1 MDNTCQY
8 VLSMQQLLCTFH
20 LKISLGVASF
30 DSALLQ
36 IIQIHCMYSWH
47 DWQERWEIPWAR
59 HGMFYK
65 LREGV
70 SRHGPHFCSL
80 TAVFANGCTLIK
92 GAIKCRVCKYPTI
105 QKPPSLTLASSI
117 ELNLK
122 WLKVRWPAVCAWGG
136 PSLVY
141 IHAGWIVQCL
151 LMIGTNLFP
160 GTKLKVK
167 FYCGNCCYSHS
178 WISTHWMYDQRAF
191 MHLHYQKYGKV
202 LWYGVELLQT

>member
-1 MDNTCQY
+1 M
-8 VLSMQQLLCTFH
+8 VL
-20 LKISLGVASF
+20 KGG
-30 DSALLQ
+30 D
-36 IIQIHCMYSWH
+36 
-47 DWQERWEIPWAR
+47 
-59 HGMFYK
+59 
-65 LREGV
+65 
-70 SRHGPHFCSL
+70 SRHVPSFHSLAAVYANNCTALESSKVGYACTYHMSVGENAMAMKCS
-80 TAVFANGCTLIK
+80 VQN
-92 GAIKCRVCKYPTI
+92 YPTI